1 MSDTVQ
7 SLLDETF
14 ALQHYGVKGQKWGQR
29 NYQNP
34 DGTYTELGKERRRV
48 GYKKEDGAEDEPKT
62 KIGGKAYK
70 DMTRK
75 ERRAARRK
83 ARHNE
88 AERRERR
95 EFNRDKADAIQNGD
109 LDFVNKHLD
118 KFSNEEI
125 ATVVNRYKTMQ
136 IIRDMDAADKAKKRK
151 NADHYIDKAIHYL
164 EKAGD
169 VTAAVTRI
177 RDKINTSN
185 QTAANAKKAQ
195 LDYDKA
201 LHPDKYEKKKSA
213 AQLEKEALDLQTA
226 RDNARKAKAS
236 ADQIEQNARLALLN
250 ANKADP
256 DYLEKKEA
264 ARKAKEEAEFQAK
277 ELERAEKKAKEN
289 KELQKEIERQEKA
302 DAKAEKAEE
311 KARKKEIKSLSKE
324 LGIDK
329 DEAENLLDNFD
340 PNESAASIVDR
351 YYKDSKSNT
360 KSQSKSNIPAENDN
374 DDGDYYTRLMDSYY
388 SNMYPYGSAKRRS
401 LLNKVLGTER
411 VEDYKSY
418 KPNKN
423 YSYDLGD
430 LNKES
435 QKAIKKIS
443 KEKPEKVKNGD
454 YAQDKQWTKD
464 MKKHDSRIIDKWVED
479 IKKKYIRE
487 RNMDPAA
494 AEKKAEE
501 YVDAWIDAY
510 DEGRIKV

>member
-1 MSDTVQ
+1 MSNTVQ

-48 GYKKEDGAEDEPKT
+48 GYKKEEGSEDTPKT
-62 KIGGKAYK
+62 KISGKAYK

-75 ERRAARRK
+75 ERRAAKRK

-95 EFNRDKADAIQNGD
+95 EFNRDKAEAIQNGD
-109 LDFVNKHLD
+109 LDFVNKHLE
-118 KFSNEEI
+118 KFSNDEI

-136 IIRDMDAADKAKKRK
+136 IIRDMDAADKAKKHK

-177 RDKINTSN
+177 RDKINDSN
-185 QTAANAKKAQ
+185 KKSAESKKAQ

-201 LHPDKYEKKKSA
+201 LHPENYEKKKSKA
-213 AQLEKEALDLQTA
+213 ELEKEALALETA
-226 RDNARKAKAS
+226 RDNARKAKAE
-236 ADQIEQNARLALLN
+236 ADQKEQQARLALLTS
-250 ANKADP
+250 NKNDP

-264 ARKAKEEAEFQAK
+264 AKKAAEEAEYQAK
-277 ELERAEKKAKEN
+277 EAERAEKKAKEN
-289 KELQKEIERQEKA
+289 KELKKELERREKEEE
-302 DAKAEKAEE
+302 KAEKKEE
-311 KARKKEIKSLSKE
+311 KARRKEAKKLAKE
-324 LGIDK
+324 LDIDE
-329 DEAENLLDNFD
+329 DEAEDYLNNFD
-340 PNESAASIVDR
+340 PNESAADIVSR
-351 YYKDSKSNT
+351 LSNKKDKPS
-360 KSQSKSNIPAENDN
+360 IPAENDD

-388 SNMYPYGSAKRRS
+388 SDMYPYGSAKRRS
-401 LLNKVLGTER
+401 LLNKVFGTDTI
-411 VEDYKSY
+411 EDYKSY

-423 YSYDLGD
+423 YSYDLDD

-443 KEKPEKVKNGD
+443 KEKPAKEKNGD
-454 YAQDKQWTKD
+454 YAQDKQWSKD
-464 MKKHDSRIIDKWVED
+464 MKKHDSRVIDQWVED
-479 IKKKYIRE
+479 MKKKYIKE